1 MLWHG
6 WPPLYA
12 AFHLAKGG
20 EGRDVVHRMS
30 STRAHPPHERVT
42 DTGSLETAPCSYP
55 LHAHTDIYIYIYI
68 YGELWIYR
76 TLMHN
81 ALRDDGKY
89 GYITRQRPMLFSP
102 ASHWLMLIRKSN
114 VAGNRRA
121 RGTKMEQR
129 AFIKA
134 SLMDPSLPLFL
145 SLSLAV
151 LFLPRKRAKPSKS
164 WEIALQ
170 FPRKLFGYYYSWQR
184 KYEGLLLYIYI
195 SFRFV

>member
-1 MLWHG
+1 MTRL
-6 WPPLYA
+6 A
-12 AFHLAKGG
+12 AFVRGVPLGKRRGG
-20 EGRDVVHRMS
+20 EGCRSPDVLDTRAS
-30 STRAHPPHERVT
+30 STRACHGHGIVGDGPVFVSPAR
-42 DTGSLETAPCSYP
+42 
-55 LHAHTDIYIYIYI
+55 AHRYIYIYI

>member
-1 MLWHG
+1 MSFTGCPRHARILHTSVSRT
-6 WPPLYA
+6 
-12 AFHLAKGG
+12 
-20 EGRDVVHRMS
+20 RDRWRRPRVRIPC
-30 STRAHPPHERVT
+30 TRT
-42 DTGSLETAPCSYP
+42 Q
-55 LHAHTDIYIYIYI
+55 IYIYIYI

>member
-1 MLWHG
+1 MQCCDTVGRLCTRRSTWQ
-6 WPPLYA
+6 
-12 AFHLAKGG
+12 K
-20 EGRDVVHRMS
+20 EGRGGMS
-30 STRAHPPHERVT
+30 FTGCPRHARILHTSVSRTRDRWRRPRVRI
-42 DTGSLETAPCSYP
+42 PCMR
-55 LHAHTDIYIYIYI
+55 TQVYIYIYI

-121 RGTKMEQR
+121 RGTKMQQR

-164 WEIALQ
+164 
-170 FPRKLFGYYYSWQR
+170 
-184 KYEGLLLYIYI
+184 
-195 SFRFV
+195 